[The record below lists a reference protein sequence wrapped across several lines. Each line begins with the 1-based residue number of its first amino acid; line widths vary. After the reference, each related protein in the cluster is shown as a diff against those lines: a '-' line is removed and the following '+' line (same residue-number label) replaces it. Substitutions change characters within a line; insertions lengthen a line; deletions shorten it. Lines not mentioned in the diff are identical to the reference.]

1 MIKTAIVEHVGEDL
15 NGPTLTVLRNFRD
28 THLIDD
34 PLLWNYHDQSLEL
47 VERLNEL
54 HNAHTVYLML
64 NRDYIQPAVACIK
77 DECYADALDLYA
89 SMMAHAKELVDGS
102 N

>member
-1 MIKTAIVEHVGEDL
+1 MIKTAIVEHVGEEID
-15 NGPTLTVLRNFRD
+15 GPTLTVLRNFRD

-34 PLLWNYHDQSLEL
+34 PLLEDYYDQSVGL

-64 NRDYIQPAVACIK
+64 NRDYIQPAVACIE
-77 DECYADALDLYA
+77 DECYADALDFYA
-89 SMMAHAKELVDGS
+89 NMMEHAKELVDG
-102 N
+102 